1 MCTSG
6 DRFCFLGFATFVC
19 YPICKEEK
27 LEVIFALFYFVV
39 SLSGGAFLGFGIFGK
54 HSPVNSRMRFS
65 FMRWGRELTCE
76 RVGPWISI
84 RPTSPPLLF
93 PWSAAPPSPIC
104 LAAPSPSPSS
114 PRAAATTT
122 QNPSPPPG
130 APPAPPRGP
139 PAWLSVVWLRA
150 LNWNLDGGRR
160 KEEGKNPR

>member
-1 MCTSG
+1 MNKKQHMCTSG

-84 RPTSPPLLF
+84 RPTSRPIPPPLQG
-93 PWSAAPPSPIC
+93 AALPLGCPSC
-104 LAAPSPSPSS
+104 
-114 PRAAATTT
+114 
-122 QNPSPPPG
+122 G
-130 APPAPPRGP
+130 CE
-139 PAWLSVVWLRA
+139 LSIGIWMEEE
-150 LNWNLDGGRR
+150 GRR
-160 KEEGKNPR
+160 KGRIQGEFVIIFCVYVLQLN